1 MARQRGEKEQK
12 KIICVR
18 TNQIKMYVDPS
29 LPSSKKALYVLYEIA
44 VTQSAK
50 RKFLPAAARIKTEV
64 GKDDPSA
71 AAPMLLCF
79 P

>member
-1 MARQRGEKEQK
+1 MSDMSFMRF
-12 KIICVR
+12 
-18 TNQIKMYVDPS
+18 P
-29 LPSSKKALYVLYEIA
+29 LHKAPTEI
-44 VTQSAK
+44 
-50 RKFLPAAARIKTEV
+50 LPAAARIKTEV